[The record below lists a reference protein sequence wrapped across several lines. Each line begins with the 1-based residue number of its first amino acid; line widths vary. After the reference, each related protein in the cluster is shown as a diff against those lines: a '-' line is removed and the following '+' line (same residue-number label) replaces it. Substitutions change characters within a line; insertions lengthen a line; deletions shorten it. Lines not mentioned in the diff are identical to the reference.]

1 MNKAVYIALA
11 ALFQLLAWFLG
22 GTGILGILM
31 IAFPDSVTLRPWYI
45 SLRCL
50 GIAAGF
56 QWLALDAFKEG
67 SK

>member
-11 ALFQLLAWFLG
+11 ALFQLLAWFTG
-22 GTGILGILM
+22 GLGILGILM
-31 IAFPDSVTLRPWYI
+31 IAFPDSATLRPWYI
-45 SLRCL
+45 SPGCL

-56 QWLALDAFKEG
+56 QWLTLDSFKEA

>member
-1 MNKAVYIALA
+1 MNKAVYTALA

-22 GTGILGILM
+22 GIGILGILM
-31 IAFPDSVTLRPWYI
+31 IAFPDSATLRPWYT
-45 SLRCL
+45 SPVCL

-56 QWLALDAFKEG
+56 QWLAFDVFKEA